1 MRGVKGYAPTKRTQL
16 GIPCLHCTLN
26 WHCWRVISTMQTS
39 AYQDMYNII
48 PQVRASPL
56 NMAPSNVMTAI
67 NLWETLI
74 FYILRIKQLVPFPD
88 EQASWPSLFPNCF
101 TLCFNALMPTC
112 NMAFNSGALLHTRT
126 SSSWRICFIRKCWEK
141 YQTNERDYDFRHIP
155 ERRLL
160 RILLLH
166 CPGALWN
173 EKEGMFWVNYNHAN
187 MKSGYYTS

>member
-1 MRGVKGYAPTKRTQL
+1 MRHIVLIVNNPSANSRLAIQKLRETLCTGARGKGLRTNKKTQP

-26 WHCWRVISTMQTS
+26 WYCWRVISTMQTS

-56 NMAPSNVMTAI
+56 NTAPSNVMTAI

-88 EQASWPSLFPNCF
+88 EQASWPSLFPNCL

-112 NMAFNSGALLHTRT
+112 NMAFNSGALLHIRT
-126 SSSWRICFIRKCWEK
+126 H
-141 YQTNERDYDFRHIP
+141 TN
-155 ERRLL
+155 
-160 RILLLH
+160 
-166 CPGALWN
+166 
-173 EKEGMFWVNYNHAN
+173 
-187 MKSGYYTS
+187 